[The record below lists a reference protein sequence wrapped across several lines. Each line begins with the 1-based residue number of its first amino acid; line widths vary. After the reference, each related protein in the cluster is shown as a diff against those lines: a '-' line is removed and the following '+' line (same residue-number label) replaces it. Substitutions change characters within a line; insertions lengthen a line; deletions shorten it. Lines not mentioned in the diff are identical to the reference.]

1 MHIRRIVRRT
11 KGIHMKRNLIFA
23 LLAAMLLPTF
33 AACSETTAE
42 DGAAAGTAGTT
53 AADGTVETVAEEAE
67 PDKYALA
74 KEKFEALAAADFGG
88 ADFGIASQAAT
99 GNSEKEIWV
108 EELTGD
114 AINDAVYNRNLAVN
128 ERFNCNITLT
138 PGDVNGIIRQ
148 SVQAGDATYKLAF
161 PNMATAASMSQVGL
175 LMDYNKLENLNLTE
189 TWWDQG
195 TLAMKIADK
204 VFFMNGD
211 INYLDNDVTYIQLF
225 NKQLITDVGL
235 DVPYELVREGK
246 WTIDQFREMCMN
258 VTTDLDG
265 DGSYTDSDRYGYVTT
280 SEGPCTFFYGSGLTL
295 ISYDDAGVPVLNVD
309 MEKTVAA
316 LEKVVKIVSEDN
328 ITRIPSDVAV
338 GKNMFME
345 DRVLFYGEVLSYVI
359 NIREMETAF
368 GVLPIPKYD
377 EMQEEYYTYC
387 NAIASTA
394 TVPKTG
400 ASEELGMITS
410 VLEGMAIQSYIQ
422 VTPAYYDIALSR
434 KYTRDDESAE
444 MLDIALANR
453 VYDIGRIYSLGG
465 IGSIFQTLASSGSTD
480 FASSLAKSEKA
491 AKKMLDRIVKDYTEL
506 E

>member
-1 MHIRRIVRRT
+1 
-11 KGIHMKRNLIFA
+11 MKRHLILA
-23 LLAAMLLPTF
+23 LVAAMLLPTF
-33 AACSETTAE
+33 ASCSDAPAAE
-42 DGAAAGTAGTT
+42 NGGGNAASAS
-53 AADGTVETVAEEAE
+53 DGTVETAAEEQEA
-67 PDKYALA
+67 DKYDLA
-74 KEKFEALAAADFGG
+74 KEKFDAIAAADFAG

-114 AINDAVYNRNLAVN
+114 TVNDAVYNRNLSIN

-138 PGDVNGIIRQ
+138 PGDVNSIVRQ
-148 SVQAGDATYKLAF
+148 AVQAGDGTYKLAF
-161 PNMATAASMSQVGL
+161 PNMATAASMAQVGL

-189 TWWDQG
+189 SWWDQG
-195 TLAMKIADK
+195 TLAMEIADK

-225 NKQLITDVGL
+225 NKQLIIDVGL

-265 DGSYTDSDRYGYVTT
+265 DGAYTDSDRYGYVTT
-280 SEGPCTFFYGSGLTL
+280 GEGPCTFFYGSGLSL

-309 MEKTVAA
+309 MEKTVSA
-316 LEKVVKIVSEDN
+316 LEKVVKIISEDN

-338 GKNMFME
+338 GKTMFME
-345 DRVLFYGEVLSYVI
+345 DRVLFYGEVLSYVV

-377 EMQEEYYTYC
+377 ELQEDYYTYC
-387 NAIASTA
+387 NAISSTA
-394 TVPKTG
+394 TVPKT
-400 ASEELGMITS
+400 SEDLGMITS
-410 VLEGMAIQSYIQ
+410 VLEGMAIQSFIQ
-422 VTPAYYDIALSR
+422 VTSAYYDIALSR

-465 IGSIFQTLASSGSTD
+465 IGSIFQTLAASGSTD
-480 FASSLAKSEKA
+480 FASALAAKEKA
-491 AKKMLDRIVKDYTEL
+491 AKKTLDRVVKDFTEL

>member
-1 MHIRRIVRRT
+1 
-11 KGIHMKRNLIFA
+11 
-23 LLAAMLLPTF
+23 
-33 AACSETTAE
+33 
-42 DGAAAGTAGTT
+42 
-53 AADGTVETVAEEAE
+53 
-67 PDKYALA
+67 
-74 KEKFEALAAADFGG
+74 
-88 ADFGIASQAAT
+88 
-99 GNSEKEIWV
+99 
-108 EELTGD
+108 
-114 AINDAVYNRNLAVN
+114 
-128 ERFNCNITLT
+128 
-138 PGDVNGIIRQ
+138 
-148 SVQAGDATYKLAF
+148 
-161 PNMATAASMSQVGL
+161 
-175 LMDYNKLENLNLTE
+175 
-189 TWWDQG
+189 
-195 TLAMKIADK
+195 
-204 VFFMNGD
+204 
-211 INYLDNDVTYIQLF
+211 
-225 NKQLITDVGL
+225 
-235 DVPYELVREGK
+235 
-246 WTIDQFREMCMN
+246 
-258 VTTDLDG
+258 
-265 DGSYTDSDRYGYVTT
+265 
-280 SEGPCTFFYGSGLTL
+280 
-295 ISYDDAGVPVLNVD
+295 
-309 MEKTVAA
+309 MEKTVAT

-400 ASEELGMITS
+400 AGDELGMITS

-465 IGSIFQTLASSGSTD
+465 IGSVFQTLASSGSTD
-480 FASSLAKSEKA
+480 YASSYAKNEKA
-491 AKKMLDRIVKDYTEL
+491 AIKMLDRIVKDFSEL

>member
-1 MHIRRIVRRT
+1 
-11 KGIHMKRNLIFA
+11 MKRNLILA
-23 LLAAMLLPTF
+23 LVAAMLLPTF
-33 AACSETTAE
+33 ASCSDAPSSSSEE
-42 DGAAAGTAGTT
+42 T
-53 AADGTVETVAEEAE
+53 AACEASAEVTSVETAEEAE

-74 KEKFEALAAADFGG
+74 EEKYAAIAAVDYEG
-88 ADFGIASQAAT
+88 ADFAITSQAAT

-114 AINDAVYNRNLAVN
+114 AVNDAVYNRNLAVN

-138 PGDVNGIIRQ
+138 PGDVNSIVRQ
-148 SVQAGDATYKLAF
+148 AVQAGDGTYKLAF
-161 PNMATAASMSQVGL
+161 PNMATAASMAQVGL

-189 TWWDQG
+189 SWWDQG
-195 TLAMKIADK
+195 TLAMEIADK

-235 DVPYELVREGK
+235 DVPYDLVREGK

-258 VTTDLDG
+258 VTTDIDG
-265 DGSYTDSDRYGYVTT
+265 DGTFTDADRYGYVTT
-280 SEGPCTFFYGSGLTL
+280 NEGPCTFFYGSGLTL
-295 ISYDDAGVPVLNVD
+295 ISYDDAGVPVLNID
-309 MEKTVAA
+309 TDKTVAT
-316 LEKVVKIVSEDN
+316 LEKVVKIISEDN
-328 ITRIPSDVAV
+328 ITRIPSSTET

-345 DRVLFYGEVLSYVI
+345 DRVLFYGEVLSYVM

-377 EMQEEYYTYC
+377 ETQEEYYTYC
-387 NAIASTA
+387 NAISSTA
-394 TVPKTG
+394 TVPKT
-400 ASEELGMITS
+400 SEDLGMITS
-410 VLEGMAIQSYIQ
+410 VLEGMAVQSYIQ

-465 IGSIFQTLASSGSTD
+465 IGSIFQTLAASGSTD
-480 FASSLAKSEKA
+480 FASELAKKGKA
-491 AKKMLDRIVKDYTEL
+491 AKKTLERVVKDFTEL

>member
-1 MHIRRIVRRT
+1 
-11 KGIHMKRNLIFA
+11 MKRNLIFA
-23 LLAAMLLPTF
+23 LLAAMLLPIF
-33 AACSETTAE
+33 ASCSTTTEEGTETSAS
-42 DGAAAGTAGTT
+42 DLT
-53 AADGTVETVAEEAE
+53 AAGTVETVAEEAE
-67 PDKYALA
+67 PDKYAPA
-74 KEKFEALAAADFGG
+74 REKFEAIVAADYAG

-114 AINDAVYNRNLAVN
+114 AVNDAVYNRNLSIN

-138 PGDVNGIIRQ
+138 PGDVNSIVRQ
-148 SVQAGDATYKLAF
+148 AVQSGDGTYKLAF
-161 PNMATAASMSQVGL
+161 PNMATAASMAQVGL

-189 TWWDQG
+189 SWWDQG
-195 TLAMKIADK
+195 TLAMEIAGK

-211 INYLDNDVTYIQLF
+211 INYLDNDVTYIQMF
-225 NKQLITDVGL
+225 DKQLITDVGL
-235 DVPYELVREGK
+235 DVPYDLVREGK

-265 DGSYTDSDRYGYVTT
+265 DGSFTDADRYGYVTT
-280 SEGPCTFFYGSGLTL
+280 SEGPCTFFYGSDLKL
-295 ISYDDAGVPVLNVD
+295 ISYDANGVPVLDID
-309 MEKTVAA
+309 MDKTVST
-316 LEKVVKIVSEDN
+316 LEKVVKIISEDN
-328 ITRIPSDVAV
+328 ITRIPSSTET
-338 GKNMFME
+338 GKIMFLE
-345 DRVLFYGEVLSYVI
+345 DRVLFYGEVLSYVV
-359 NIREMETAF
+359 NLRDMETAF

-387 NAIASTA
+387 NAISSTA
-394 TVPKTG
+394 TVPKT
-400 ASEELGMITS
+400 SEDVGMITS

-434 KYTRDDESAE
+434 KYTRDNESAE

-465 IGSIFQTLASSGSTD
+465 IGSIFQQLASAGSTD
-480 FASSLAKSEKA
+480 FASTFATKEKA
-491 AKKMLDRIVKDYTEL
+491 ANKMLERLVSDFSEL

>member
-1 MHIRRIVRRT
+1 
-11 KGIHMKRNLIFA
+11 MKRNLILA
-23 LLAAMLLPTF
+23 LVAAMLLPTF
-33 AACSETTAE
+33 AGCSDAPAAE
-42 DGAAAGTAGTT
+42 NGGSNAVSASDGTA
-53 AADGTVETVAEEAE
+53 ETVAEEPEA
-67 PDKYALA
+67 DKYDLA
-74 KEKFEALAAADFGG
+74 KEKFEAIAAADFAG

-114 AINDAVYNRNLAVN
+114 AVNDAVYNRNLTVN
-128 ERFNCNITLT
+128 DRFNCNITLT
-138 PGDVNGIIRQ
+138 PGDVNSIVRQ
-148 SVQAGDATYKLAF
+148 AVQAGDGTYKLAF
-161 PNMATAASMSQVGL
+161 PNMATAASMAQVGL
-175 LMDYNKLENLNLTE
+175 LMDYNKHENLNLTE
-189 TWWDQG
+189 SWWDQG
-195 TLAMKIADK
+195 TLAMEIADK

-265 DGSYTDSDRYGYVTT
+265 DGAYTDKDRYGYVTT
-280 SEGPCTFFYGSGLTL
+280 GEGPCTFFYGSGLSL

-309 MEKTVAA
+309 MEKTVSA
-316 LEKVVKIVSEDN
+316 LEKVVKIISEDN

-338 GKNMFME
+338 GKTMFME
-345 DRVLFYGEVLSYVI
+345 DRVLFYGEVLSYVV

-377 EMQEEYYTYC
+377 ELQEDYYTYC
-387 NAIASTA
+387 NAISSTA
-394 TVPKTG
+394 TVPKT
-400 ASEELGMITS
+400 SEDLGMITS
-410 VLEGMAIQSYIQ
+410 VLEGMAIQSFIQ

-465 IGSIFQTLASSGSTD
+465 IGSIFQTLAASGSTD
-480 FASSLAKSEKA
+480 FASSLASKEKA
-491 AKKMLDRIVKDYTEL
+491 AKKTLERVVKDFTEL

>member
-1 MHIRRIVRRT
+1 
-11 KGIHMKRNLIFA
+11 MKRNLILA
-23 LLAAMLLPTF
+23 LVAAMLLPTF
-33 AACSETTAE
+33 AGCSDAPAAE
-42 DGAAAGTAGTT
+42 NGGSNAVSASDGTA
-53 AADGTVETVAEEAE
+53 ETVAEEPEA
-67 PDKYALA
+67 DKYDLA
-74 KEKFEALAAADFGG
+74 KEKFEAIAAADFAG

-114 AINDAVYNRNLAVN
+114 AVNDAVYNRNLTVN
-128 ERFNCNITLT
+128 DRFNCNITLT
-138 PGDVNGIIRQ
+138 PGDVNSIVRQ
-148 SVQAGDATYKLAF
+148 AVQAGDGTYKLAF
-161 PNMATAASMSQVGL
+161 PNMATAASMAQVGL

-189 TWWDQG
+189 SWWDQG
-195 TLAMKIADK
+195 TLAMEIADK

-265 DGSYTDSDRYGYVTT
+265 DGAYTDKDRYGYVTT
-280 SEGPCTFFYGSGLTL
+280 GEGPCTFFYGSGLSL

-309 MEKTVAA
+309 MEKTVSA
-316 LEKVVKIVSEDN
+316 LEKVVKIISEDN

-338 GKNMFME
+338 GKTMFME
-345 DRVLFYGEVLSYVI
+345 DRVLFYGEVLSYVV

-377 EMQEEYYTYC
+377 ELQEDYYTYC
-387 NAIASTA
+387 NAISSTA
-394 TVPKTG
+394 TVPKT
-400 ASEELGMITS
+400 SEDLGMITS
-410 VLEGMAIQSYIQ
+410 VLEGMAIQSFIQ

-465 IGSIFQTLASSGSTD
+465 IGSIFQTLAASGSTD
-480 FASSLAKSEKA
+480 FASSLASKEKA
-491 AKKMLDRIVKDYTEL
+491 AKKTLERVVKDFTEL

>member
-1 MHIRRIVRRT
+1 
-11 KGIHMKRNLIFA
+11 MKRNLIFA

-33 AACSETTAE
+33 AACSETATE
-42 DGAAAGTAGTT
+42 EGGTVSAP
-53 AADGTVETVAEEAE
+53 AADGTVETVVEEAE
-67 PDKYALA
+67 PDKYAIA
-74 KEKFEALAAADFGG
+74 REKYEALAAADFGG

-114 AINDAVYNRNLAVN
+114 AINDAVYNRNLSVN

-138 PGDVNGIIRQ
+138 PGDVNSIVRQ
-148 SVQAGDATYKLAF
+148 AVQAGDSTYKLAF
-161 PNMATAASMSQVGL
+161 PNMATAASMAQVGL

-189 TWWDQG
+189 AWWDQG
-195 TLAMKIADK
+195 TLAMEIADK

-225 NKQLITDVGL
+225 NKQLIIDVGL
-235 DVPYELVREGK
+235 DVPYDLVREGK

-265 DGSYTDSDRYGYVTT
+265 DGSFTDSDRYGYVTT
-280 SEGPCTFFYGSGLTL
+280 NEGPCTFFYGSGLTL
-295 ISYDDAGVPVLNVD
+295 ISYDDAGVPVLDVD

-328 ITRIPSDVAV
+328 ITRIPSSTET

-394 TVPKTG
+394 TVPKTT
-400 ASEELGMITS
+400 EDIGMITS
-410 VLEGMAIQSYIQ
+410 LLEGMAIQSYIQ

-453 VYDIGRIYSLGG
+453 VYDIGRIYSLSG
-465 IGSIFQTLASSGSTD
+465 IGSIFQTLAASGSTD
-480 FASSLAKSEKA
+480 FASSFAKSEKA
-491 AKKMLDRIVKDYTEL
+491 ATKMLDRIVKDFTEL

>member
-1 MHIRRIVRRT
+1 
-11 KGIHMKRNLIFA
+11 MKRNLIFA

-33 AACSETTAE
+33 AACSETATE
-42 DGAAAGTAGTT
+42 EGTVVVTP

-67 PDKYALA
+67 PDKYAIA
-74 KEKFEALAAADFGG
+74 REKYEALAAADFGG

-114 AINDAVYNRNLAVN
+114 AINDAVYNRNLSVN

-138 PGDVNGIIRQ
+138 PGDVNSIVRQ
-148 SVQAGDATYKLAF
+148 AVQAGDSTYKLAF
-161 PNMATAASMSQVGL
+161 PNMATAASMAQVGL

-189 TWWDQG
+189 AWWDQG
-195 TLAMKIADK
+195 TLAMEIADK

-235 DVPYELVREGK
+235 DVPYDLVREGK

-265 DGSYTDSDRYGYVTT
+265 DGSFTDSDRYGYVTT
-280 SEGPCTFFYGSGLTL
+280 NEGPCTFFYGSGLTL

-328 ITRIPSDVAV
+328 ITRIPSSTET

-394 TVPKTG
+394 TVPKTT
-400 ASEELGMITS
+400 EDIGMITS
-410 VLEGMAIQSYIQ
+410 LLEGMAIQSYIQ

-453 VYDIGRIYSLGG
+453 VYDIGRIYSLSG
-465 IGSIFQTLASSGSTD
+465 IGSIFQTLAASGSTD
-480 FASSLAKSEKA
+480 FASSFAKSEKA
-491 AKKMLDRIVKDYTEL
+491 ATKMLDRIVKDFTEL

>member
-1 MHIRRIVRRT
+1 
-11 KGIHMKRNLIFA
+11 MKRNLILA
-23 LLAAMLLPTF
+23 LVAAMLLPTF
-33 AACSETTAE
+33 ASCSDAPAAENGGGNTAS
-42 DGAAAGTAGTT
+42 AS
-53 AADGTVETVAEEAE
+53 DGTVETVAEEPE
-67 PDKYALA
+67 PDKYDLA
-74 KEKFEALAAADFGG
+74 KEKFDAIAAADFAG

-114 AINDAVYNRNLAVN
+114 TVNDAVYNRNLSIN

-138 PGDVNGIIRQ
+138 PGDVNSIVRQ
-148 SVQAGDATYKLAF
+148 AVQAGDGTYKLAF
-161 PNMATAASMSQVGL
+161 PNMATAASMAQVGL
-175 LMDYNKLENLNLTE
+175 LMDYNRLENLNLTE
-189 TWWDQG
+189 SWWDQG
-195 TLAMKIADK
+195 TLAMEIADK

-225 NKQLITDVGL
+225 NKQLIIDVGL

-265 DGSYTDSDRYGYVTT
+265 DGAYTDSDRYGYVTT
-280 SEGPCTFFYGSGLTL
+280 GEGPCTFFYGSGLSL

-309 MEKTVAA
+309 MEKTVSA
-316 LEKVVKIVSEDN
+316 LEKVVKIISEDN

-345 DRVLFYGEVLSYVI
+345 DRVLFYGEVLSYVV

-377 EMQEEYYTYC
+377 ELQEDYYTYC
-387 NAIASTA
+387 NAISSTA
-394 TVPKTG
+394 TVPKT
-400 ASEELGMITS
+400 SEDLGMITS
-410 VLEGMAIQSYIQ
+410 VLEGMAIQSFIQ

-465 IGSIFQTLASSGSTD
+465 IGSIFQTLAASGSTD
-480 FASSLAKSEKA
+480 FASSLASKEKA
-491 AKKMLDRIVKDYTEL
+491 AKKTLERVVKDFTEL

>member
-1 MHIRRIVRRT
+1 
-11 KGIHMKRNLIFA
+11 
-23 LLAAMLLPTF
+23 MLLPTF
-33 AACSETTAE
+33 AGCSDAPAAE
-42 DGAAAGTAGTT
+42 NGGSNAVSASDGTA
-53 AADGTVETVAEEAE
+53 ETVAEEPEA
-67 PDKYALA
+67 DKYDLA
-74 KEKFEALAAADFGG
+74 KEKFEAIAAADFAG

-114 AINDAVYNRNLAVN
+114 AVNDAVYNRNLTVN
-128 ERFNCNITLT
+128 DRFNCNITLT
-138 PGDVNGIIRQ
+138 PGDVNSIVRQ
-148 SVQAGDATYKLAF
+148 AVQAGDGTYKLAF
-161 PNMATAASMSQVGL
+161 PNMATAASMAQVGL

-189 TWWDQG
+189 SWWDQG
-195 TLAMKIADK
+195 TLAMEIADK

-265 DGSYTDSDRYGYVTT
+265 DGAYTDKDRYGYVTT
-280 SEGPCTFFYGSGLTL
+280 GEGPCTFFYGSGLSL

-309 MEKTVAA
+309 MEKTVSA
-316 LEKVVKIVSEDN
+316 LEKVVKIISEDN

-338 GKNMFME
+338 GKTMFME
-345 DRVLFYGEVLSYVI
+345 DRVLFYGEVLSYVV

-377 EMQEEYYTYC
+377 ELQEDYYTYC
-387 NAIASTA
+387 NAISSTA
-394 TVPKTG
+394 TVPKT
-400 ASEELGMITS
+400 SEDLGMITS
-410 VLEGMAIQSYIQ
+410 VLEGMAIQSFIQ

-465 IGSIFQTLASSGSTD
+465 IGSIFQTLAASGSTD
-480 FASSLAKSEKA
+480 FASSLASKEKA
-491 AKKMLDRIVKDYTEL
+491 AKKTLERVVKDFTEL

>member
-1 MHIRRIVRRT
+1 
-11 KGIHMKRNLIFA
+11 MKRNLILA
-23 LLAAMLLPTF
+23 LVATMLLPMF
-33 AACSETTAE
+33 ASCSETTTE
-42 DGAAAGTAGTT
+42 EGGNSAA
-53 AADGTVETVAEEAE
+53 AADGSTETVAEEAE
-67 PDKYALA
+67 PDKYDLA
-74 KEKFEALAAADFGG
+74 KEKYAALASADYAG

-114 AINDAVYNRNLAVN
+114 AVNDAVYNRNLTIN

-138 PGDVNGIIRQ
+138 PGDVNSIVRQ
-148 SVQAGDATYKLAF
+148 AVQAGDGTYKLAF
-161 PNMATAASMSQVGL
+161 PNMATAASMAQVGL
-175 LMDYNKLENLNLTE
+175 LMDYNKLDNLNLTE
-189 TWWDQG
+189 AWWDQG
-195 TLAMKIADK
+195 TLAMEIADK

-235 DVPYELVREGK
+235 DVPYDLVREGK

-265 DGSYTDSDRYGYVTT
+265 DGAYTDKDRYGYVTT
-280 SEGPCTFFYGSGLTL
+280 GEGPCTFFYGSGLSL

-309 MEKTVAA
+309 MDKTVAA
-316 LEKVVKIVSEDN
+316 LEKVVKIISEDN
-328 ITRIPSDVAV
+328 ITRIPSDVNV
-338 GKNMFME
+338 GKMMFME
-345 DRVLFYGEVLSYVI
+345 DRVLFYGEVLSYIV
-359 NIREMETAF
+359 NVRDMETAF

-377 EMQEEYYTYC
+377 EMQDDYYTYC
-387 NAIASTA
+387 NAISSTA
-394 TVPKTG
+394 TVPKT
-400 ASEELGMITS
+400 SEDLGMITA

-434 KYTRDDESAE
+434 KYARDDESAE

-465 IGSIFQTLASSGSTD
+465 IGSIFQTLAASGSTD

-491 AKKMLDRIVKDYTEL
+491 AKKTLERIVKDFTEL

>member
-1 MHIRRIVRRT
+1 MYDNIQRQDMADILYGSYIKYDRMYEMTKFALYGANDVDHINIYIDCYSILRSLYTRGGEVNRKDSYAIASCLINLAIHIRAYFETRHNIMSKVY
-11 KGIHMKRNLIFA
+11 LIYGRA
-23 LLAAMLLPTF
+23 RPR
-33 AACSETTAE
+33 
-42 DGAAAGTAGTT
+42 
-53 AADGTVETVAEEAE
+53 
-67 PDKYALA
+67 
-74 KEKFEALAAADFGG
+74 
-88 ADFGIASQAAT
+88 QA
-99 GNSEKEIWV
+99 I
-108 EELTGD
+108 
-114 AINDAVYNRNLAVN
+114 
-128 ERFNCNITLT
+128 
-138 PGDVNGIIRQ
+138 
-148 SVQAGDATYKLAF
+148 
-161 PNMATAASMSQVGL
+161 
-175 LMDYNKLENLNLTE
+175 
-189 TWWDQG
+189 
-195 TLAMKIADK
+195 
-204 VFFMNGD
+204 
-211 INYLDNDVTYIQLF
+211 INYYNYNQ
-225 NKQLITDVGL
+225 
-235 DVPYELVREGK
+235 
-246 WTIDQFREMCMN
+246 
-258 VTTDLDG
+258 
-265 DGSYTDSDRYGYVTT
+265 
-280 SEGPCTFFYGSGLTL
+280 
-295 ISYDDAGVPVLNVD
+295 
-309 MEKTVAA
+309 
-316 LEKVVKIVSEDN
+316 
-328 ITRIPSDVAV
+328 
-338 GKNMFME
+338 KNMFME